1 MGKNIKMTITQFN
14 KYTDE
19 EINTYTDT
27 LGKILSMIENYED
40 YYYRITVFGK
50 NTCSTRVKDTYFG
63 VTVSSIGGLKFTEAD
78 YLNSYL
84 NHVIAIYKKYP
95 LLLDFGLVI
104 TRDIWYKEKMEKLSK
119 NTEKDFQEEIRKF
132 LDTHLRFKEI
142 TDLNVVK
149 AVSGI
154 YLLILDEYK
163 ACYIGQAKDM
173 KKRIMR
179 HWSRND
185 YFDGIGIDLF
195 KAKDTTRIYVYSM
208 SEQEYYEVDTWEY
221 VYTNSIPK
229 QYELNIMSGG
239 KPDYLIENSL
249 PLTLKSEN
257 EKCSNNIIDELQEY
271 LIQMNEKVKQNMSRF
286 II

>member
-1 MGKNIKMTITQFN
+1 MTITQFD

-27 LGKILSMIENYED
+27 LDKILSKIENYEK

-63 VTVSSIGGLKFTEAD
+63 VTTSSIGGLKLTEAD

-84 NHVIAIYKKYP
+84 NHIIAIYKER
-95 LLLDFGLVI
+95 LLPLDFGLVI
-104 TRDIWYKEKMEKLSK
+104 SRDIWYKEMLEKLSK
-119 NTEKDFQEEIRKF
+119 NSIKEFQEEIKKF

-142 TDLNVVK
+142 IDLNIVK
-149 AVSGI
+149 EVSGI

-163 ACYIGQAKDM
+163 VCYIGQAKDM

-185 YFDGIGIDLF
+185 YFYGTGIDLF
-195 KAKDTTRIYVYSM
+195 KAKDTTRIYVYPM
-208 SEQEYYEVDTWEY
+208 SEQEYYGVDTYEY

-239 KPDYLIENSL
+239 KPDYLCENNL
-249 PLTLKSEN
+249 PITLKDEG
-257 EKCSNNIIDELQEY
+257 EKSFQGKMDELREY
-271 LIQMNEKVKQNMSRF
+271 IIQMDEKINQNMNRF
-286 II
+286 IIR